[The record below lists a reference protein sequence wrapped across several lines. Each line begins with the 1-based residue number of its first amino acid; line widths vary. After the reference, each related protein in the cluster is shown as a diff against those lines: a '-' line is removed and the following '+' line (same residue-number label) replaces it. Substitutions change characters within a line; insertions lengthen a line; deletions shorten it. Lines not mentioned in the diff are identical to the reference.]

1 MRWTSRLLV
10 IAMTLCNVVAQA
22 DDAHDPFEKSVRPVL
37 LGTCFKCH
45 GGQKVSGGLRVDS
58 LEALLKGGDS
68 GPAIVPGKPDQSLL
82 AKAIRRYEDVSAM
95 PPGMALPA
103 PQVEAIVEW
112 IAAGA
117 VWPPTTAK
125 FETAKHWAYEPVQSP
140 ALPSPKNA
148 MWGQSSIDSFILA
161 KQESLGLSPSSPASR
176 QVLIRRVTYD
186 LTGLPP
192 TMQAVEEF
200 ERDPRPTKEAFA
212 DLVEKLLASPQYGE
226 HWGRHW
232 LDVVRY
238 ADTAG
243 ENSDHPLPHAWR
255 YRNWV
260 IDALNADKPYDQFIQ
275 EQIAGDLLAKDG
287 PPDQFASR
295 TIATGYLSISR
306 RFGHEIDKDLYLTYE
321 DAIDNLG
328 KSVLGL
334 TIACSRCHD
343 HKYDAITVEDYYGL
357 YGVLASTKLS
367 FPGCEPQQQPRDLI
381 PLLPPSEVEA
391 IRAARKQKVDA
402 LEAELKQP
410 AVGEPELLAKIAAA
424 IAATKRTL
432 ATGEV
437 PEAGSLDIAST
448 DPQTLQQIAVRK
460 GELLQLT
467 VLAHGNHGADTT
479 LVELQIA
486 EVGGEGR
493 TWSTTDIVNRP
504 GELNPHPGAA
514 GATPTWAF
522 LDLNNGPRLLPEKL
536 ESHSGFEAIKFWR
549 NGDTPSVFVN
559 SSDQPIQVWTT
570 LPAKSFGMHPGPSGP
585 VAVAWMCPIDGVVQV
600 TGRVADAH
608 PGGPEGVDYALDLF
622 ASAELA
628 PALAALAE
636 GAQLRAANEKRR
648 REELGP
654 EPVIPVAYAVADGTP
669 GNTKIQRRGDPAD
682 LGEEAPRRFL
692 GVLGGTDL
700 ASPTSSGRLD
710 LARALTS
717 PTNPLTARVIAN
729 RVWQWHFGR
738 GIVASPNDF
747 GVRGTP
753 PTHPELLDHLAT
765 EFMQSGWSLKALHR
779 RILLSATYQQATGTA
794 QDAPWL
800 TAFPRRRL
808 TAEELRDSLLA
819 ISGQLDL
826 TAGQGHPFPPE
837 STWGFTQHGP
847 FAAEYETAKRSVYVM
862 QKRNRRSRFFSLFD
876 GVDPNASSPVRDVTT
891 VPTQALFF
899 MNDPLVHAQASQL
912 AKTLLATGATD
923 ESRLL
928 IATRTLYGREPR
940 AGELESL
947 RAYKQDLSSLSPS
960 VSSGDLDLAVW
971 ESYCRILLSSNEF
984 LYVD

>member
-1 MRWTSRLLV
+1 MRQTSLLLG
-10 IAMTLCNVVAQA
+10 IFLGLCRVVTQA
-22 DDAHDPFEKSVRPVL
+22 DDAHDTFEKSVRPVL

-58 LEALLKGGDS
+58 REALLKGGES
-68 GPAIVPGKPDQSLL
+68 GAALVPGKPDESLL
-82 AKAIRRYEDVSAM
+82 VKAIRRHEDVSAM
-95 PPGMALPA
+95 PPGKALAA
-103 PQVEAIVEW
+103 PQVEAIAQW

-125 FETAKHWAYEPVQSP
+125 FETARHWAYEPVQSP

-192 TMQAVEEF
+192 TRHAVEEF
-200 ERDPRPTKEAFA
+200 ERDPRATTAAFA

-260 IDALNADKPYDQFIQ
+260 IDALNADQPYDQFIQ
-275 EQIAGDLLAKDG
+275 EQIAGDLLAQAG
-287 PPDQFASR
+287 PPEQFSSR
-295 TIATGYLSISR
+295 TIATGYLAIAR

-334 TIACSRCHD
+334 TVACSRCHD

-357 YGVLASTKLS
+357 YGVLDSTKLS
-367 FPGCEPQQQPRDLI
+367 FPGCEPKQQPRDLI
-381 PLLPPSEVEA
+381 PLLPASEVEA
-391 IRAARKQKVDA
+391 LRSARKQKVEA

-410 AVGEPELLAKIAAA
+410 PVGEPELLAKITAGMAAS
-424 IAATKRTL
+424 KRTL

-437 PEAGSLDIAST
+437 PEAGSCDIVAA
-448 DPQTLQQIAVRK
+448 DPQTLQQIAVRR

-467 VLAHGNHGADTT
+467 ILAHGNHGADTT
-479 LVELQIA
+479 LVELEIA
-486 EVGGEGR
+486 EVGGESR
-493 TWSTTDIVNRP
+493 TWGTAHIVNRP
-504 GELNPHPGAA
+504 GELNPHPGAS
-514 GATPTWAF
+514 GSTPTWAF
-522 LDLNNGPRLLPEKL
+522 LDLNQGPRLLPEKL
-536 ESHSGFEAIKFWR
+536 ESNSGSDALKVWR

-559 SSDQPIQVWTT
+559 SSDQPIKVWTT
-570 LPAKSFGMHPGPSGP
+570 LPAKSFFMHPGPAGP
-585 VAVAWMCPIDGVVQV
+585 VALAWICPIDGVVQV
-600 TGRVADAH
+600 RGRVADAH
-608 PGGPEGVDYALDLF
+608 PGGPDGVDYALDHF
-622 ASAELA
+622 ASTEIGS
-628 PALAALAE
+628 ALVSLAE
-636 GAQLRAANEKRR
+636 GTQLRAANEKRR

-654 EPVIPVAYAVADGTP
+654 EPVIPMAYAVAEGTP
-669 GNTKIQRRGDPAD
+669 GNAKIQRRGDPND
-682 LGEEAPRRFL
+682 LGEETPRRFL
-692 GVLGGTDL
+692 GVLGGADL
-700 ASPTSSGRLD
+700 TSPASSGRLE

-738 GIVASPNDF
+738 GIVATPNDF
-747 GVRGTP
+747 GVRGTL

-765 EFMQSGWSLKALHR
+765 ELMKSGWSLKALHR
-779 RILLSATYQQATGTA
+779 RLLLSSTYQQATGTA
-794 QDAPWL
+794 HDVTWL

-826 TAGQGHPFPPE
+826 TPGQAHPFPPE
-837 STWGFTQHGP
+837 STWNFTQHGP
-847 FAAEYETAKRSVYVM
+847 FAAEYETTRRSVYVM

-899 MNDPLVHAQASQL
+899 MNDPLVHAQATQF
-912 AKTLLATGATD
+912 AKMLLAAATTD
-923 ESRLL
+923 EDRLL

-940 AGELESL
+940 AGELEGL
-947 RAYKQDLSSLSPS
+947 RADKQELSRLLPSLQT
-960 VSSGDLDLAVW
+960 GDLDLALW
-971 ESYCRILLSSNEF
+971 ESYCRILLSCNEF
-984 LYVD
+984 LYVE